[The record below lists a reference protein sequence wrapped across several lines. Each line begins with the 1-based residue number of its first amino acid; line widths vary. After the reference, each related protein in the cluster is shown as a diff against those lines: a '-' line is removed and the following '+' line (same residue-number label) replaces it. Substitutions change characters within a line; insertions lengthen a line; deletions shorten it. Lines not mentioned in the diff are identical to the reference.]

1 MEYIK
6 VSPNTCD
13 LGNEWLERELQ
24 HIKFGDKRLTKRLIK
39 TGTYIEGKASGSINQ
54 SCKGWRDAK
63 GTYRL
68 FSNKKFDPA
77 EMYSYQST
85 KERIK
90 GKKLVFAVQDTSY
103 LDFDSKTKG
112 LGSISKAYTKLILL
126 IGGVSLGLSSQQC

>member
-1 MEYIK
+1 MEYIE

-63 GTYRL
+63 GAYRL

-77 EMYSYQST
+77 EVYSSHYQST

-90 GKKLVFAVQDTSY
+90 GKKLIFAIQDTSY
-103 LDFDSKTKG
+103 LDFIPTLRLRG
-112 LGSISKAYTKLILL
+112 LVASQKLIQN
-126 IGGVSLGLSSQQC
+126 IKWG